1 MTAPTTKLFPR
12 FATDRVTTALQDTPV
27 VMVNGP
33 RQCGKTTLV
42 REFASRNRAYITLDD
57 DTVLESV
64 RSDPSG
70 FVRGLD
76 MAIVDEVQRA
86 PDLLRAIKTSVDAD
100 RRPGR
105 FLLTGSA
112 NVLALPRVSESL
124 AGRMEIITLLPLGRS
139 EILGRP
145 PTFLKHALV
154 GKIAKP
160 FEVIIGDDLVRAVLV
175 GGYPE
180 MLRRKNQTR
189 RRAWARDY
197 IKAIVERDI
206 RDIADLDKLAHMPRL
221 LRVLAHHSGQLA
233 NFSQLGGQ
241 IALDDKTTRKY
252 IAILEQLFLV
262 HRVEPWFRNQLKRLV
277 KTPKLHF
284 IDSGLLAVMVGA
296 TEEGLSKNR
305 SMLGSLLEA
314 FLFSEI
320 MKQSSWLDETCTLH
334 YYRDK
339 DQDEVDIVV
348 ESESGATVGLEIK
361 AAATV
366 NSGDFRGLRKLS
378 AASGHNFKLGL
389 VLYDSEN
396 TVPFGDNMFAAP
408 ISCVW
413 G

>member
-1 MTAPTTKLFPR
+1 
-12 FATDRVTTALQDTPV
+12 
-27 VMVNGP
+27 MVNGP

-42 REFASRNRAYITLDD
+42 REFASRNRTYITLDD

-64 RSDPSG
+64 RNDPSG

-86 PDLLRAIKTSVDAD
+86 PELLRAIKKSVDAD

-112 NVLALPRVSESL
+112 NVLALPQVSESL
-124 AGRMEIITLLPLGRS
+124 AGRMEIITLFPLGRS
-139 EILGRP
+139 EILGKP
-145 PTFLKHALV
+145 PTFLENALA

-160 FEVIIGDDLVRAVLV
+160 IEIIIGDDLVDAVLV

-180 MLRRKNQTR
+180 MLRRKNQKR
-189 RRAWARDY
+189 RRAWARAY
-197 IKAIVERDI
+197 VKAIVERDI
-206 RDIADLDKLAHMPRL
+206 RDIADLDKLAQMPRL
-221 LRVLAHHSGQLA
+221 LQVLAHYSSQLT

-241 IALDDKTTRKY
+241 IGLDDKTTRKY
-252 IAILEQLFLV
+252 VAILEQLFLV

-284 IDSGLLAVMVGA
+284 IDSGLLAVTVGA
-296 TEEGLSKNR
+296 TEERIAKDR
-305 SMLGSLLEA
+305 SILGPLLETY
-314 FLFSEI
+314 LFSEV
-320 MKQSSWLDETCTLH
+320 MKQASWLDETCTLH

-348 ESESGATVGLEIK
+348 ESENGAIVGLEIK
-361 AAATV
+361 ATATV
-366 NSGDFRGLRKLS
+366 NADDFRGLRKLS
-378 AASGHNFKLGL
+378 EASRRNFKLGL

-396 TVPFGDNMFAAP
+396 TIPFGDNMFAAP
-408 ISCVW
+408 ISCIW

>member
-1 MTAPTTKLFPR
+1 MTAPNATLFPR
-12 FATDRVTTALQDTPV
+12 FAADRVTTALKDTPV

-42 REFASRNRAYITLDD
+42 REFTSKNRTYITLDD

-64 RSDPSG
+64 RNDPSG
-70 FVRGLD
+70 FMRSLD
-76 MAIVDEVQRA
+76 MAIIDEVQRA
-86 PDLLRAIKTSVDAD
+86 PELLRAIKKSVDTD

-112 NVLALPRVSESL
+112 DVLALPQVPESL
-124 AGRMEIITLLPLGRS
+124 AGRMETITLLPLGRS
-139 EILGRP
+139 EILRKSS
-145 PTFLKHALV
+145 TFLEKALV
-154 GKIAKP
+154 GKVANSPEI
-160 FEVIIGDDLVRAVLV
+160 FIGEDLVGAVLV

-180 MLRRKNQTR
+180 MLRRKEGKR

-206 RDIADLDKLAHMPRL
+206 RDIADLDKLAQMPRL
-221 LRVLAHHSGQLA
+221 LQVLAHHSGQLT

-241 IALDDKTTRKY
+241 IGLDDKTTRKY
-252 IAILEQLFLV
+252 IAILEHLFLV
-262 HRVEPWFRNQLKRLV
+262 HRVEPWFQNQLKRLV

-284 IDSGLLAVMVGA
+284 IDSGLLAVTVGA
-296 TEEGLSKNR
+296 TEERVAKDR
-305 SMLGSLLEA
+305 SILGPILET
-314 FLFSEI
+314 FLFSEV
-320 MKQSSWLDETCTLH
+320 MKQASWLDESCTLH

-348 ESESGATVGLEIK
+348 ESESGAIVGLEIK
-361 AAATV
+361 AGATV
-366 NSGDFRGLRKLS
+366 NAGDFRGLRKLS
-378 AASGHNFKLGL
+378 EATGRNFKLGL

-396 TVPFGDNMFAAP
+396 TVPFGEKMFAAP
-408 ISCVW
+408 ISCMW